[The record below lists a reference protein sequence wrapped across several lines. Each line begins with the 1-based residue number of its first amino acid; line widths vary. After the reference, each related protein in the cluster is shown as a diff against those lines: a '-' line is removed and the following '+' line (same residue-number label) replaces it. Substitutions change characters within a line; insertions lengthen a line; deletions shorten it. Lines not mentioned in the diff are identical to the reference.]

1 VNRNYPSLSVILSA
15 AKNISPALTLRGTR
29 SLKEALIYS
38 QHIISIQYKEVTMF
52 CSHCGAENPEGAK
65 FCSKCGNRLS
75 AAATP
80 TDDAAKSEAESSTG
94 LSANVAGLLCY
105 VLGWITGIV
114 FLVLEKK
121 STFVKF
127 HAYQSIM
134 TFGVL
139 TVAQL
144 VLGWIPFI
152 GWVLNILIGILML
165 ILWIILVIQAGTGK
179 MWKVP
184 WAGDWAEKQISK

>member
-1 VNRNYPSLSVILSA
+1 
-15 AKNISPALTLRGTR
+15 
-29 SLKEALIYS
+29 
-38 QHIISIQYKEVTMF
+38 MF

-65 FCSKCGNRLS
+65 FCSKCGNRLG

-94 LSANVAGLLCY
+94 LSANAAGLLCY

>member
-1 VNRNYPSLSVILSA
+1 
-15 AKNISPALTLRGTR
+15 
-29 SLKEALIYS
+29 
-38 QHIISIQYKEVTMF
+38 MF
-52 CSHCGAENPEGAK
+52 CSQCGTENPDEAK
-65 FCSKCGNRLS
+65 FCSKCGNRVG

-80 TDDAAKSEAESSTG
+80 TEDAARSEAESSTG

-105 VLGWITGIV
+105 VAGWITGIV

-165 ILWIILVIQAGTGK
+165 ILWIILIIQAGTGK

-184 WAGDWAEKQISK
+184 WAGDWAEKQIGK

>member
-1 VNRNYPSLSVILSA
+1 
-15 AKNISPALTLRGTR
+15 
-29 SLKEALIYS
+29 
-38 QHIISIQYKEVTMF
+38 MF
-52 CSHCGAENPEGAK
+52 CSRCGAENPEGAK
-65 FCSKCGNRLS
+65 FCSKCGAELGTPVS
-75 AAATP
+75 AKP
-80 TDDAAKSEAESSTG
+80 EAESSTG

-121 STFVKF
+121 STFVEF
-127 HAYQSIM
+127 HAWQSIM

-144 VLGWIPFI
+144 VLGWIPVV
-152 GWVLNILIGILML
+152 GWILNVLIGILMFVLWL
-165 ILWIILVIQAGTGK
+165 ILIIQAGTGK

>member
-1 VNRNYPSLSVILSA
+1 
-15 AKNISPALTLRGTR
+15 
-29 SLKEALIYS
+29 
-38 QHIISIQYKEVTMF
+38 MF
-52 CSHCGAENPEGAK
+52 CSKCGAENPDEAK
-65 FCSKCGNRLS
+65 FCSKCGTELGVG
-75 AAATP
+75 ATP
-80 TDDAAKSEAESSTG
+80 AEGAGKPGAESSTG
-94 LSANVAGLLCY
+94 LSANAAGLLCY
-105 VLGWITGIV
+105 VLGWITGIIFV
-114 FLVLEKK
+114 VLEQK

-127 HAYQSIM
+127 HAWQSIM

-152 GWVLNILIGILML
+152 GWVLSILIGILMFVLWL
-165 ILWIILVIQAGTGK
+165 ILIIQAGTGK